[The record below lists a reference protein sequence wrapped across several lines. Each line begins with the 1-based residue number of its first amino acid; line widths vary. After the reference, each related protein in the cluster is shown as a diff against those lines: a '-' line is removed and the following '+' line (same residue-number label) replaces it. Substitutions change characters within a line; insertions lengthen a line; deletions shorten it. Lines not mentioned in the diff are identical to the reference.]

1 VPNEDDLSSLQKI
14 WYKKLKESG
23 FEDIEDVSSPRE
35 YLKTWHS
42 NYFYQRY
49 TPESFEFKQEY
60 YRKASLFLHM
70 YSFEWF
76 PGSSIVNWME
86 REIWRQHSEGI
97 SLRAIALH
105 FQNMGISTNKDKIN
119 HIVQRLS
126 EIMKSFNFGSEY
138 E

>member
-1 VPNEDDLSSLQKI
+1 
-14 WYKKLKESG
+14 
-23 FEDIEDVSSPRE
+23 
-35 YLKTWHS
+35 
-42 NYFYQRY
+42 
-49 TPESFEFKQEY
+49 
-60 YRKASLFLHM
+60 
-70 YSFEWF
+70 
-76 PGSSIVNWME
+76 ME